1 MPMRSRIGSLVRSL
15 ARSVLAIAASRPEK
29 PKAAQ
34 RRQEDRATKLAMQG
48 FFLYVIL
55 PAWVI
60 PGYGDYLCH
69 KRSKIETTSGTLES
83 ITHSLMMGSIAVPT
97 LLSLLFEINAL
108 TLTVSA
114 GSTIFHELVVLWDV
128 SYASTRRPPNVT
140 EQHLHSFLEVL
151 PILTFSFLMC
161 LRPNQA
167 ASLLGLG
174 PEKPD
179 FTIRPKA
186 EPPSPVYVAAL
197 LLLVTTTI
205 GIPYAE
211 ELLRCMRAN
220 PSPLPRPKN
229 YTQPNS

>member
-1 MPMRSRIGSLVRSL
+1 MRNRIGDAL
-15 ARSVLAIAASRPEK
+15 AALAQNALAMTAKRPLK
-29 PKAAQ
+29 PSPAQ
-34 RRQEDRATKLAMQG
+34 RQEEDRLTKIAMQG

-69 KRSKIETTSGTLES
+69 KRAKIETTSGTLES

-108 TLTVSA
+108 TLTVSMT
-114 GSTIFHELVVLWDV
+114 SVCVHELVVLWDV

-140 EQHLHSFLEVL
+140 EQHLHGFLEVL
-151 PILTFSFLMC
+151 PILTLSFLLC
-161 LRPNQA
+161 LRPQQA

-179 FTIRPKA
+179 FTLRPKA
-186 EPPSPVYVAAL
+186 EPPSPGYVTAL
-197 LLLVTTTI
+197 LLLVTTAV
-205 GIPYAE
+205 GLPYAE
-211 ELLRCMRAN
+211 ELLRCLRAN
-220 PSPLPRPKN
+220 PSPLPRPKR
-229 YTQPNS
+229 P